1 MKKTL
6 LAYYHLLRPREYLF
20 FTLTYTLLGAAAT
33 QSPFGWRWVL
43 VFLANFFAVAFAFVF
58 NQITDAPLDALS
70 EKSSPNGNPIASGEL
85 PLAAGQISAVC
96 LLGISII
103 LYAFLG
109 WKTLLA
115 GLLTLAIGALYSWG
129 GLRLKGIALLD
140 LSAHCWLLA
149 TPVFLAGFFAQKSYN
164 SSTLT
169 FLLPFV
175 LFISF
180 FGQLTHES
188 RNLPKLGLAL
198 PRHSVL
204 IHQRS
209 RVHLLMMIFLS
220 IGSICGVI
228 ALFIQQVIPI
238 WVTFLWFLLSCILIL
253 PSLIRTARNP
263 NTFYPQPAL
272 HIELEKAA
280 AYALIANILAET
292 LIRIIH

>member
-70 EKSSPNGNPIASGEL
+70 ESDSAVRNPIATGEL
-85 PLAAGQISAVC
+85 SFTISQISAVS
-96 LLGISII
+96 LFVISII

-115 GLLTLAIGALYSWG
+115 GLLTLVIGALYSWG

-149 TPVFLAGFFAQKSYN
+149 TPVFLAGFFAQKSY
-164 SSTLT
+164 SGSTLS

-175 LFISF
+175 LFISL

-188 RNLPKLGLAL
+188 RNIPKLGLAQ
-198 PRHSVL
+198 PQHSVL

-209 RVHLLMMIFLS
+209 RVHLLMMIFLG

-238 WVTFLWFLLSCILIL
+238 WVTF
-253 PSLIRTARNP
+253 
-263 NTFYPQPAL
+263 
-272 HIELEKAA
+272 
-280 AYALIANILAET
+280 
-292 LIRIIH
+292 